1 MTGPRRSSP
10 ESGAAAE
17 RLNLARRRYHGREV
31 NPHVTN
37 ALLHLG
43 LARRAA
49 RRRDRENARRE
60 YSRSLTCWQKAD
72 LQDGGRWER
81 EVWLVRR
88 ERGEVAPKGP
98 AKAGNRGGP

>member
-1 MTGPRRSSP
+1 MRGLRRSSP
-10 ESGAAAE
+10 GSGAPAE
-17 RLNLARRRYHGREV
+17 RLNLACHRYHGREV

-60 YSRSLTCWQKAD
+60 YARSLACWRVAD
-72 LQDGGRWER
+72 LQDGGRWDR
-81 EVWLVRR
+81 EVRLVQREKRELAPAGSGTQGGRR
-88 ERGEVAPKGP
+88 KP
-98 AKAGNRGGP
+98 